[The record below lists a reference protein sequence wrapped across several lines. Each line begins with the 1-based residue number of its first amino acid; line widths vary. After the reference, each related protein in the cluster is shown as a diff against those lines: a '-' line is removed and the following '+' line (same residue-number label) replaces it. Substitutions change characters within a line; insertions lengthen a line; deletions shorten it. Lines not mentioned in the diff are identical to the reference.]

1 MSQPQHYCAQ
11 DPMKLWK
18 QTPLFTSLKA
28 THLFTNVMKGFIA
41 ICLLASI
48 SLLSLAGFFK
58 WFGCNECQQTI
69 IRPIAGYASN
79 LGLGYSDDERTN
91 ISHILFGISGSLKTW
106 EDRRHYCE
114 AWWKPEAMR
123 GFIWLDEPPEGGRWP
138 ETSPPYRVSGDTS
151 KFKYTCWYGSRA
163 AVRIARIVKESFELG
178 VENVRWF
185 VMGDDD
191 TVFFPE
197 NLVTVLS
204 KYDHNEL
211 YYVGSVSES
220 VEQDEVH
227 SYTMAY
233 GGAGFA
239 ISYALAAELVRIL
252 DGCIDRYASAYGS
265 DQKIGGC
272 MTEIG
277 VQLTKEPGF
286 HQLDIRGNAYGLLA
300 AHPVAPLVS
309 LHHLDYLHPL
319 FPHRSREQS
328 VKKLVQAYNFDPNR
342 MLQHSFCYDV
352 KRKWSVSIS
361 WGYTIQLYPLL
372 VGAKE
377 LETPLQTFLT
387 WKSWSEEPF
396 TFNTR
401 TLKMESCERP
411 IIYYVDRVHHA
422 GKGFTV
428 STYKKP
434 IDYKKQCDKKEYV
447 LASLVKSFNVS
458 AQLLSSEIWK
468 KAPRRQCCEVIN
480 GGDGEDGVVQLRIR
494 GCNEGESVTPP

>member
-1 MSQPQHYCAQ
+1 
-11 DPMKLWK
+11 
-18 QTPLFTSLKA
+18 
-28 THLFTNVMKGFIA
+28 
-41 ICLLASI
+41 
-48 SLLSLAGFFK
+48 
-58 WFGCNECQQTI
+58 
-69 IRPIAGYASN
+69 
-79 LGLGYSDDERTN
+79 
-91 ISHILFGISGSLKTW
+91 
-106 EDRRHYCE
+106 
-114 AWWKPEAMR
+114 
-123 GFIWLDEPPEGGRWP
+123 
-138 ETSPPYRVSGDTS
+138 
-151 KFKYTCWYGSRA
+151 
-163 AVRIARIVKESFELG
+163 
-178 VENVRWF
+178 
-185 VMGDDD
+185 MGDDD

-286 HQLDIRGNAYGLLA
+286 HQVNMTTDDHYVNISFFIFFALNFLSSFKLDIRGNAYGLLA

-319 FPHRSREQS
+319 FPDSSREHS
-328 VKKLVQAYNFDPNR
+328 VEKLVEAYNFDPNR
-342 MLQHSFCYDV
+342 MLQHSFCYDL
-352 KRKWSVSIS
+352 KRKWSISIS
-361 WGYTIQLYPLL
+361 WGYTIQLYPLM

-377 LETPLQTFLT
+377 LATPLQTFLT

-411 IIYYVDRVHHA
+411 IIYYVDRVEDA
-422 GKGFTV
+422 GNGFTV

-434 IDYKKQCDKKEYV
+434 MDYRKRCDKKEYV
-447 LASLVKSFNVS
+447 SASLVQSFNVS
-458 AQLLSSEIWK
+458 AQLLSPEIWK
-468 KAPRRQCCEVIN
+468 KVAKSSIHHL
-480 GGDGEDGVVQLRIR
+480 LRLYFITLKSYPSSKIR
-494 GCNEGESVTPP
+494 ST